1 MHAESKGEDSMAEI
15 KFGYPNQAS
24 GYPFT
29 EEEID
34 QLMTRARECALNWTT
49 QDGWPVGVMHV
60 YVWHE
65 GHLWLSFMSHRHRA
79 AAIRRDPRV
88 SIIVS
93 STSAPPDAPQGQ
105 ATMKGRGVFH
115 DDLETL
121 HWFYRALG
129 EKSSPGNKAAQD
141 ALFESLESPLRTV
154 LEIIPEKWITFDT
167 GKMMRDQM
175 GTLHESERGKLLSVD
190 TTRMQAEIK
199 RRGLD

>member
-1 MHAESKGEDSMAEI
+1 MHAESNEEGSMVEI

-29 EEEID
+29 EAEID
-34 QLMTRARECALNWTT
+34 ELMTKARECALNWTT

-175 GTLHESERGKLLSVD
+175 GTLNESERGRLLPVD
-190 TTRMQAEIK
+190 TIRMQAEIK
-199 RRGLD
+199 RRGLG